1 MRFPTSRTLVSMTV
15 TLFLTVGLN
24 ACGSGPDDPYTP
36 TPDPTETY
44 VTPTPDPAETYVTP
58 TPDPTETYVTPTPD
72 PTESSDG
79 PDVTRTSVPSRLVGQ
94 WDGDDAD
101 YTFTPDGDVSIA
113 GIGQGTVVVDG
124 SQIAFYVSGQSPW
137 STTWRVDPCGDPAGY
152 GYPYR
157 TLFLGGYS
165 YVQDCQ

>member
-15 TLFLTVGLN
+15 AIFLTVGLN
-24 ACGSGPDDPYTP
+24 ACGSPKSSDDH
-36 TPDPTETY
+36 Y
-44 VTPTPDPAETYVTP
+44 VTPTPGPS
-58 TPDPTETYVTPTPD
+58 
-72 PTESSDG
+72 ESSDD
-79 PDVTRTSVPSRLVGQ
+79 PYVTRTSVPSQLVGQ

-124 SQIAFYVSGQSPW
+124 SQIAFYMSGVSPW

>member
-24 ACGSGPDDPYTP
+24 ACGSGPTP
-36 TPDPTETY
+36 TPG
-44 VTPTPDPAETYVTP
+44 
-58 TPDPTETYVTPTPD
+58 PTETYVTPTPD

-79 PDVTRTSVPSRLVGQ
+79 PDVPRTNVPSRLVGQ

-101 YTFTPDGDVSIA
+101 YTFTPDGNVSIA
-113 GIGQGTVVVDG
+113 GIGQGTAVVDG

-137 STTWRVDPCGDPAGY
+137 STTWRVDPCRDPAGY
-152 GYPYR
+152 GYAYR

>member
-24 ACGSGPDDPYTP
+24 ACGPGPDGPYTP
-36 TPDPTETY
+36 TPVPRPY
-44 VTPTPDPAETYVTP
+44 
-58 TPDPTETYVTPTPD
+58 
-72 PTESSDG
+72 
-79 PDVTRTSVPSRLVGQ
+79 VPSRLVGQ

-101 YTFTPDGDVSIA
+101 YTFTPDGEVSIA